1 MAAMKR
7 DVNRACLWHR
17 RSRLQTTVIPVVCVY
32 TCRYVD
38 RDRYMDY
45 FKTLEGNTP
54 KCWQW
59 PAQVEG
65 GGGVAGDFYYLC
77 FSVFSRIFI
86 TMTTYFAKHYI

>member
-1 MAAMKR
+1 
-7 DVNRACLWHR
+7 
-17 RSRLQTTVIPVVCVY
+17 
-32 TCRYVD
+32 
-38 RDRYMDY
+38 MDY
-45 FKTLEGNTP
+45 LKTLEGNTP